1 MNSPFPAVDD
11 YATTIQVS
19 AACLRKLN
27 GVLTEIT
34 DDALI
39 QALIIPSCRRSNR
52 ARKQNI
58 TMLDQSHHDN
68 YDPHY
73 LSHTHHHDGR
83 ATSITMSPPLKKR
96 KTAAARP
103 LVTPPSPTCN
113 PPYRQ
118 HGSGFLMALTPS
130 GTVCPEK
137 SLGALACRF
146 RQYIQNQPD
155 QIIDVKEAAEIL
167 QVERRRLYDVTNA
180 LEGAGLVEKVD
191 PGVSCVHGTY
201 RWIGPITHS
210 TLSEQ
215 PRNLHNTPIVLIDPK
230 IHQEQLQL
238 DHWIKMLQSQTGFH
252 QDKNITGSSVMCHR
266 LYIHSTH
273 LQQLLSP
280 EETFLTIV
288 PPLGSQLL
296 NDLTHPHAV
305 SIQLPTTS
313 SSTTVTNTIPLVYLM
328 EASKNTKIKLH
339 FDEGVPLSP
348 SAPRPPWLDRCTSDG
363 WNLDSTMW
371 SQHYRT
377 TLDDKQHQYGEMMV
391 MTPPGKRYHHQD
403 IDNDDYDDDDCD
415 HHQYW
420 LQGISSPPL
429 LRTTSS
435 SAVVNVA

>member
-146 RQYIQNQPD
+146 RQYIQ
-155 QIIDVKEAAEIL
+155 VRSKE
-167 QVERRRLYDVTNA
+167 NM
-180 LEGAGLVEKVD
+180 
-191 PGVSCVHGTY
+191 
-201 RWIGPITHS
+201 
-210 TLSEQ
+210 
-215 PRNLHNTPIVLIDPK
+215 K
-230 IHQEQLQL
+230 I
-238 DHWIKMLQSQTGFH
+238 
-252 QDKNITGSSVMCHR
+252 
-266 LYIHSTH
+266 
-273 LQQLLSP
+273 
-280 EETFLTIV
+280 
-288 PPLGSQLL
+288 
-296 NDLTHPHAV
+296 
-305 SIQLPTTS
+305 
-313 SSTTVTNTIPLVYLM
+313 
-328 EASKNTKIKLH
+328 
-339 FDEGVPLSP
+339 P
-348 SAPRPPWLDRCTSDG
+348 S
-363 WNLDSTMW
+363 
-371 SQHYRT
+371 
-377 TLDDKQHQYGEMMV
+377 
-391 MTPPGKRYHHQD
+391 
-403 IDNDDYDDDDCD
+403 
-415 HHQYW
+415 
-420 LQGISSPPL
+420 
-429 LRTTSS
+429 
-435 SAVVNVA
+435 